1 MVFRAVH
8 STNRHHLLQG
18 ASRSYKA
25 IIFLNDCKRN
35 ALRILN
41 RKGKVTKEDL
51 FLPFSITM
59 TPFNIY
65 LCIKLS
71 ALGTISTLFE
81 NRICLTIL
89 KMTQSAPD
97 HFPGWIGSMVK
108 PWHYRFAYGYA
119 ACSLAGL
126 INWNPNFTIYP
137 VLDHFILRSMPKNVT
152 QEPIKTLQLKPESS
166 EVM

>member
-1 MVFRAVH
+1 LEGARCLVLEFRVE
-8 STNRHHLLQG
+8 NRTIVIVQG
-18 ASRSYKA
+18 PKTDFSL
-25 IIFLNDCKRN
+25 IFLNDCKRN

-51 FLPFSITM
+51 FLPFSITT

-97 HFPGWIGSMVK
+97 HFPG
-108 PWHYRFAYGYA
+108 
-119 ACSLAGL
+119 
-126 INWNPNFTIYP
+126 
-137 VLDHFILRSMPKNVT
+137 
-152 QEPIKTLQLKPESS
+152 
-166 EVM
+166 